1 MMALNEGT
9 AETRTLQECYATLV
23 EAIQDPDTLAGILFS
38 KGILSQEILLELY
51 APKLSKPQKN
61 RKILQC
67 VQSRVVSDPSSLWT
81 FITSLRCVPSAEH
94 LANILV
100 DTFRCEFSVVLLCRR
115 FLIKRNGLKPGCWLS
130 VNKKPLFNFLI
141 NASAYIRF
149 VLSSAIMHMPNVCTT
164 CDTVIYKLQ

>member
-1 MMALNEGT
+1 MNEGT

-51 APKLSKPQKN
+51 APQLSKPQKN
-61 RKILQC
+61 HKILQC

-94 LANILV
+94 LANMLV
-100 DTFRCEFSVVLLCRR
+100 ETFRCEFSVVQLCRS
-115 FLIKRNGLKPGCWLS
+115 FLIKRNGLKPGC
-130 VNKKPLFNFLI
+130 
-141 NASAYIRF
+141 
-149 VLSSAIMHMPNVCTT
+149 
-164 CDTVIYKLQ
+164 